1 MNETEHSNRLIY
13 YLVISWGARHTHRSL
28 ANLHRGDIR
37 ERWSRIPACCWS
49 FGIDPRASRSRQPQ
63 SREAARRDCCHPR
76 TNRRRITAEPR
87 RGVSMKANDDR
98 HDHSVETTW
107 NAMLDLEKR
116 FSTNVLWDLLSMQT
130 LRDLENQN
138 AGMYTLIAGT
148 HPVDSVQEQLLEG
161 AVDRV
166 RPFLGETLYDI
177 FSIHRAVV
185 FRAAFDLHCVVCEQS
200 DEHWLTD
207 QLVHN
212 ALDGLID
219 FRRSARSR
227 GRTSKTEAKVLCRLC
242 GSSHAY
248 AYRYAQEPRV
258 SARDAQRCRVNG
270 PRRASAA
277 GPRIIIGRTRKERCC
292 FPGPGSG
299 PLRALGHRRRAHP
312 DRQRR
317 LLRKP
322 HLH

>member
-1 MNETEHSNRLIY
+1 
-13 YLVISWGARHTHRSL
+13 
-28 ANLHRGDIR
+28 
-37 ERWSRIPACCWS
+37 
-49 FGIDPRASRSRQPQ
+49 
-63 SREAARRDCCHPR
+63 
-76 TNRRRITAEPR
+76 
-87 RGVSMKANDDR
+87 MKANDDR

-166 RPFLGETLYDI
+166 KPFLGETLYDI

-219 FRRSARSR
+219 LDGQPDLGDVLARLKRRFCAVYAGVVMHTPTDMPTDTPKSLGFRP
-227 GRTSKTEAKVLCRLC
+227 GM
-242 GSSHAY
+242 
-248 AYRYAQEPRV
+248 P
-258 SARDAQRCRVNG
+258 
-270 PRRASAA
+270 SAA
-277 GPRIIIGRTRKERCC
+277 G
-292 FPGPGSG
+292 
-299 PLRALGHRRRAHP
+299 
-312 DRQRR
+312 
-317 LLRKP
+317 
-322 HLH
+322 